1 MVGFLFSDVKFD
13 VEEFRHGA
21 LFDDLGPGKGFL
33 HLVNAQVGI
42 LLPMVDH
49 LLFPN
54 NYNYCTNQKR
64 SKITAWI
71 P

>member
-21 LFDDLGPGKGFL
+21 LFDSFGPGKGFL

-42 LLPMVDH
+42 LLPMIDH
-49 LLFPN
+49 LLFP
-54 NYNYCTNQKR
+54 
-64 SKITAWI
+64 KIIIIVQNKKSRITGGV